1 MLHLNIRAV
10 CDEGRGRL
18 CLERFDEFFAVHFWA
33 PVRQMTYIVRTNLAP
48 GGVSKLITQSALK
61 ITRSLCGSAD
71 PTSKGDAAARI
82 WPGLRYR
89 AGTRRIPVRA
99 PT

>member
-48 GGVSKLITQSALK
+48 EVYEIDHRNAMAEE
-61 ITRSLCGSAD
+61 I
-71 PTSKGDAAARI
+71 KGESCNSRLSPATA
-82 WPGLRYR
+82 
-89 AGTRRIPVRA
+89 
-99 PT
+99 